1 MAFVGGSKLII
12 MDEPTS
18 SLDLSARRLLWTMLK
33 KYKKDRIVLLTTHYM
48 DEADILGDRIGVMAE
63 GRISALGTS
72 LFLKKTF
79 SLGFKLN
86 IDKKD
91 AEVNEEMLKF
101 CRLNLGPSCR
111 QLSEISTSMIIQI
124 PTVYQNMF
132 QHFFH
137 NLDLSLDALNIAGY
151 GLSVATLEDVFIE
164 IGHKTDPFEKTE
176 IIET

>member
-1 MAFVGGSKLII
+1 MLTPREHLDIFYDFKGGDPDPTKKETEIDQLLTDVDLKHKSASLGHELSGGQKRKLSAAMSFIGGSKLII

-79 SLGFKLN
+79 SLGFKLDIVKN
-86 IDKKD
+86 DSK
-91 AEVNEEMLKF
+91 ENEEVLKF
-101 CRLNLGPSCR
+101 CRLNLGPNCR
-111 QLSEISTSMIIQI
+111 
-124 PTVYQNMF
+124 
-132 QHFFH
+132 
-137 NLDLSLDALNIAGY
+137 
-151 GLSVATLEDVFIE
+151 
-164 IGHKTDPFEKTE
+164 
-176 IIET
+176 